1 MLPDNA
7 TPKTPQLKPAKP
19 WLAALLNAWPIPF
32 GVGYLYL
39 HNYWRFV
46 SAFGLQILLPLVLAV
61 IGLRN
66 ISSYALAALWLYT
79 VVDAYNQ
86 ARDTQ

>member
-1 MLPDNA
+1 MLPDDR
-7 TPKTPQLKPAKP
+7 TPKIPQTKPAKP
-19 WLAALLNAWPIPF
+19 WLAALLNAWPVPL

-46 SAFGLQILLPLVLAV
+46 SAFGLQILLPLVLALV
-61 IGLRN
+61 GLRN
-66 ISSYALAALWLYT
+66 ISSYALAALWIYT

-86 ARDTQ
+86 ARNTQ